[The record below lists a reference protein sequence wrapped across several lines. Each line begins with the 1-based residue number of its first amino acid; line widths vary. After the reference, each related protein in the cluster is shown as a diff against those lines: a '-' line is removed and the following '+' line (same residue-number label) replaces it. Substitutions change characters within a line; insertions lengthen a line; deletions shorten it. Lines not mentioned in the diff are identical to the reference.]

1 MSCLDIIRETK
12 PNRYSGQRVG
22 ILYKSG
28 TGHEENLGKTQ
39 MQCLLEQEVDLT
51 AQVQRQARLLL
62 ESIMQQRTAGALS
75 SCGLCHCGE
84 N

>member
-1 MSCLDIIRETK
+1 MFHLDIMREPK
-12 PNRYSGQRVG
+12 PNRYSAQRVV

-62 ESIMQQRTAGALS
+62 ESIMQ
-75 SCGLCHCGE
+75 
-84 N
+84 